1 MEVTSRELGEK
12 RLDKVS
18 KQSMEYGG
26 REVNHSK
33 AGGKSFAHDG
43 VLGPIESNLSDID
56 LYIFIK
62 IRVSTVA
69 FQGKGFPLLRKGV
82 SVMSFRKGLRRLFLV
97 VVMT

>member
-33 AGGKSFAHDG
+33 AG
-43 VLGPIESNLSDID
+43 
-56 LYIFIK
+56 
-62 IRVSTVA
+62 
-69 FQGKGFPLLRKGV
+69 LLRVVGKALHMME
-82 SVMSFRKGLRRLFLV
+82 SLV
-97 VVMT
+97 Q